1 MAERLHEG
9 LRADA
14 QQNRDRILE
23 VARAALAQSAD
34 ASMNS
39 IAKKAGVGAG
49 TLYRHFPTRED
60 LVLAV
65 YRHDVEQLAAS
76 VPSLL
81 AGQPPLQALRSWLE
95 RLGHDGMIKQGL
107 AAALRSAPAQRQPG
121 APQEPVIAAIGQLLQ
136 ACETDGSIG
145 PGHEPDDVILLLGFL
160 WRIDPGPEAGQRTS
174 RLLDLVIAG
183 LRAGAPGTCQQQ
195 ARAQSAEARLPA
207 RRRLMTLL
215 SFLRVRH

>member
-1 MAERLHEG
+1 MAERLHES

-65 YRHDVEQLAAS
+65 YRYDVEQLAEL
-76 VPSLL
+76 VPVLL
-81 AGQPPLQALRSWLE
+81 AEQPPLRALRTWLD
-95 RLGHDGMIKQGL
+95 RLAHDGAMKHGL
-107 AAALRSAPAQRQPG
+107 AGALQAAPG
-121 APQEPVIAAIGQLLQ
+121 GSPTGGPYEPVIRALTQLLR
-136 ACETDGSIG
+136 ACEKDGSVG
-145 PGHEPDDVILLLGFL
+145 PGHDPEDVMFLLSFL
-160 WRIDPGPEAGQRTS
+160 WRIDTDPDAGQRTS
-174 RLLDLVIAG
+174 RLLDLAISG
-183 LRAGAPGTCQQQ
+183 LRAGAPGTSERETP
-195 ARAQSAEARLPA
+195 ARSADARLPA
-207 RRRLMTLL
+207 RRRLMTAL
-215 SFLRVRH
+215 SFLRMHR